1 MTRTLNK
8 TMKAV
13 VIDQFG
19 GIETLKTREIP
30 VPEVDADE
38 VLVGGE
44 VLGVGEQWRHRRRH
58 PEVRASGEPGETR
71 GEHAHHGQ
79 RPAVHADRAPDDS
92 GVATEA
98 APPERIAED
107 HHVWP
112 VKTIFR
118 R

>member
-38 VLVGGE
+38 VLVRVEAAGVGVWDPFEREGGFAKE
-44 VLGVGEQWRHRRRH
+44 FNVKPTFPVVLGSDGAGIVEAVGSH
-58 PEVRASGEPGETR
+58 VRGLNQGI
-71 GEHAHHGQ
+71 
-79 RPAVHADRAPDDS
+79 VF
-92 GVATEA
+92 TEF
-98 APPERIAED
+98 P
-107 HHVWP
+107 
-112 VKTIFR
+112 F
-118 R
+118 